1 MQANTNSIKHLH
13 QITWNGTLCLILD
26 IWLGWLNQLM
36 KEEHVIISTRKNVL
50 HYTWSRRNSFFLFK
64 KKNTERECDEGK
76 LCYTWDFHTDSIIFS
91 SSSKLNAVRK
101 VPMCYINLLSNV
113 RKKELG
119 KWVYVHRDGSVSY
132 SMLFGIWISSLKYE
146 KKLELEGCN
155 GALCKAFPLFYD
167 LSSCNFLF
175 LSCYIIVLSKI

>member
-1 MQANTNSIKHLH
+1 MKWNFMSNPRHLIRMTQPINERRTCNYKYKKKCSALHMIKTEL
-13 QITWNGTLCLILD
+13 
-26 IWLGWLNQLM
+26 
-36 KEEHVIISTRKNVL
+36 
-50 HYTWSRRNSFFLFK
+50 FLFVQK
-64 KKNTERECDEGK
+64 KKNRERECDQGK
-76 LCYTWDFHTDSIIFS
+76 LCYTCDFHTDSIIFS